1 MSAARRKVSL
11 AKVFGITK
19 EEAAV
24 PLPLPVADAITYATR
39 NGYGPLVSSRII
51 QDRLELT
58 FENGTKASYRP
69 DRRRL
74 LATYGSP
81 ELATVVARHGWAEQL
96 RLTAAA

>member
-1 MSAARRKVSL
+1 MS
-11 AKVFGITK
+11 
-19 EEAAV
+19 
-24 PLPLPVADAITYATR
+24 LPIPVADTIAYASR
-39 NGYGPLVSSRII
+39 NGYGPLVSSRIT

-81 ELATVVARHGWAEQL
+81 ELAVVVARHGWANQL
-96 RLTAAA
+96 RLTVAS